1 MCRDK
6 CPGKKHRKHKVLV
19 MGGRVAH
26 SRNYKSIADREEAR
40 DNAHQDK
47 TGDLNRALIKLRF
60 IRSQRRVSSRRI
72 T

>member
-6 CPGKKHRKHKVLV
+6 CPREKTQHKGLV

-26 SRNYKSIADREEAR
+26 SRNYKRIADREEAR